1 MQWDTA
7 GQEKFHT
14 ITQSYYRGSH
24 AIIVVYDCG
33 SLDSFNSCK
42 NWLNEIDHE
51 TNGNVV
57 KILVANKCDRED
69 RTVSTEAGQE
79 FAESQNIYFI
89 EVSAKNGIN
98 INETFDYVINEVMKK
113 LTLDT
118 QSNGVNLDNKKKKK
132 DKKC

>member
-14 ITQSYYRGSH
+14 ITQSYCRGSH

-79 FAESQNIYFI
+79 FAESQN
-89 EVSAKNGIN
+89 GIN